1 MLANTAYRLNKKK
14 KLTVGFLGGSNTEG
28 AGATSWDNT
37 SWRGLVTAELRRTYP
52 EAEIKAVNAAVGGTG
67 SDLALYRLEH
77 DLLKYEPNLVFIEF
91 ATNDLALSHK
101 EQYSFYESCL
111 RRILQND
118 PTTEIVCVFVAT
130 KATEEKLL
138 KFGEFSTRVAE
149 SVLAYHYG
157 LDMIDPGENFRRA
170 VALSGGDWMKY
181 TTDETHPNDEGY
193 LIYAAAMKK
202 ALTRLLAEVPV
213 DLTEKTISAPYMGEE
228 NITYGNF
235 VEVRDIIDGVNG
247 WNVIDKPFKKRF
259 PYYVSADGVGSEMNF
274 EFDGSTFG
282 IYWIMDNE
290 SGILEVTLDGKETKY
305 ISAWDEYCK
314 SFSRAG
320 YVFPFK
326 NVEKGHH
333 TVTLRVSDKK
343 DEQSLGNKI
352 SLFAFLFS

>member
-1 MLANTAYRLNKKK
+1 M
-14 KLTVGFLGGSNTEG
+14 
-28 AGATSWDNT
+28 
-37 SWRGLVTAELRRTYP
+37 
-52 EAEIKAVNAAVGGTG
+52 
-67 SDLALYRLEH
+67 
-77 DLLKYEPNLVFIEF
+77 
-91 ATNDLALSHK
+91 
-101 EQYSFYESCL
+101 
-111 RRILQND
+111 QND

>member
-1 MLANTAYRLNKKK
+1 MLTNTAYRLNKEK
-14 KLTVGFLGGSNTEG
+14 KLTVGFFGGSITEG

-37 SWRGLVTAELRRTYP
+37 SWRALITKDLRKTYP

-67 SDLALYRLEH
+67 SDLGLYRLEH
-77 DLLKYEPNLVFIEF
+77 DLLKYEPNLIFIEF
-91 ATNDLALSHK
+91 VTNDQELSYK
-101 EQYSFYESCL
+101 EQFGCYESCL
-111 RRILQND
+111 RQILYRD

-138 KFGEFSTRVAE
+138 KFGEFRTRVAE

-157 LDMIDPGENFRRA
+157 LDMIDSGENFRYA
-170 VALSGGDWMKY
+170 IAKSGGDWMKY

-193 LIYAAAMKK
+193 IIYAAAIKD
-202 ALTRLLAEVPV
+202 ALTRLLAEIPET
-213 DLTEKTISAPYMGEE
+213 LTEKTIPAPYTDEK
-228 NITYGNF
+228 NIPCGKF
-235 VEVRDIIDGVNG
+235 VEVRDMLEGVSG
-247 WNVIDKPFKKRF
+247 WHFVNKPFKKRF
-259 PYYVSADGVGSEMNF
+259 PYYVSADGIGSEMKF

-290 SGILEVTLDGKETKY
+290 SGILDVTLDGKETKSL
-305 ISAWDEYCK
+305 SAWDEYCK

-326 NVEKGHH
+326 EIEKGHH

-352 SLFAFLFS
+352 SLFAFLIS